1 MKIVNKIAVRAGLGV
16 VAVVAVLMAVTLAG
30 QGQPAA
36 PPPPAQAGHPSGKL
50 VIWGDLA
57 LFSVPTDPDNCVLTN
72 RFKKGQKVGFRMTAH
87 DGGTGEIENTAV
99 LTAHVTYSGRTVDV
113 PMRWRGAAGPK
124 APAPKGYLR
133 SPVELWTGSWT
144 VPADA
149 ATGVLTYTVTGTDR
163 FGRTA
168 SFAPFSAEASQLTIV
183 P

>member
-1 MKIVNKIAVRAGLGV
+1 MKIVNKLNVPAGLTV
-16 VAVVAVLMAVTLAG
+16 VALLMAVTLAG

-36 PPPPAQAGHPSGKL
+36 PPPAAQTGHPSGKL

-57 LFSVPTDPDNCVLTN
+57 LFSMPTDPDNCVLTN
-72 RFKKGQKVGFRMTAH
+72 RFKQGQKVGVRMTAH

-99 LTAHVTYSGRTVDV
+99 LTAHVTYAGRTVDV
-113 PMRWRGAAGPK
+113 PMRWRGAAGPA

-149 ATGVLTYTVTGTDR
+149 TTGVLTYTVTGTDR
-163 FGRTA
+163 FGRMA
-168 SFAPFSAEASQLTIV
+168 SFSPFSAEASQLTIV
-183 P
+183 Q